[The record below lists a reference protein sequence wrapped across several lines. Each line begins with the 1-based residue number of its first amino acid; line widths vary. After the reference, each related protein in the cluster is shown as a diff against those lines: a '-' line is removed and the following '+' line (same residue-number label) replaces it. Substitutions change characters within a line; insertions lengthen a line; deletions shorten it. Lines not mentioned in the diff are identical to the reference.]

1 MSRPEIS
8 VSLVSHGHVAEVRNL
23 LSDLERLAPRGI
35 EVILTL
41 NSGADR
47 PLRDALRRDSG
58 RIIVNPTPKGF
69 GANHNA
75 AFGASN
81 GEFFCVINPD
91 IRLQA
96 NAFAP
101 LLAALARERVGIAG
115 PRVFDSQ
122 GVAQRNFR
130 KVPTP
135 ARLVK
140 RALSG
145 KGDYDYAH
153 PAPGE
158 VEWLAGMFMLFR
170 RDLFESLGGFDERYF
185 LYYEDV
191 DICCRARLAG
201 WRVWLEPSASV
212 IHDARWASHSNPK
225 FALWHARS
233 LLRFWLSP
241 VYRQLWM
248 RQANSSS

>member
-8 VSLVSHGHVAEVRNL
+8 LSLVSHGHVAEVRNL
-23 LSDLERLAPRGI
+23 LSDLERLAPGGI
-35 EVILTL
+35 EVLLTL
-41 NSGADR
+41 NSSADAS
-47 PLRDALRRDSG
+47 LRNALAGQAG
-58 RIIVNPTPKGF
+58 RVIVNPAPRGF

-75 AFGASN
+75 AFRASN
-81 GEFFCVINPD
+81 GVYFCVINPD
-91 IRLQA
+91 IRLAA
-96 NAFAP
+96 NAFPA
-101 LLAALARERVGIAG
+101 LLAALRDERVGIAG

-122 GVAQRNFR
+122 GLAQRNFR

-135 ARLVK
+135 ARLFK

-145 KGDYDYAH
+145 EDDYDYEH
-153 PAPGE
+153 PVAGE

-201 WRVWLEPSASV
+201 WKVWLEPAASV
-212 IHDARWASHSNPK
+212 VHDARWASHHNPK

-233 LLRFWLSP
+233 LLRF
-241 VYRQLWM
+241 
-248 RQANSSS
+248 